1 MQKNQYHEFDRDNR
15 WRLDFLELSLLQVV
29 PQLQAFASRGIPLV
43 CFVLAYE
50 LLQEIPQLRV
60 SRAAFVND
68 EYSLHLVSKGIH

>member
-1 MQKNQYHEFDRDNR
+1 VLAYE
-15 WRLDFLELSLLQVV
+15 LLQEI

-60 SRAAFVND
+60 SRTAFVND
-68 EYSLHLVSKGIH
+68 EYSLHLVSKRIL